1 MLVDTKLEKLLA
13 GQKRLEQRIMNL
25 EKSVNNKN
33 NTSVDLEYLKV
44 INILVIVCIRRKLMQ
59 TYANLHIYYLTFN
72 LLRRTLNKS
81 LGCYLK
87 IQYIQRRVN
96 LEKRPILI

>member
-33 NTSVDLEYLKV
+33 NTSVDPEYLKV

-59 TYANLHIYYLTFN
+59 TYANLPYPRICVIG
-72 LLRRTLNKS
+72 LN
-81 LGCYLK
+81 
-87 IQYIQRRVN
+87 
-96 LEKRPILI
+96 